1 MKRVVIV
8 CIILIVIIGSA
19 AGSLLW
25 LGNYTD
31 QVAQRLETISQTA
44 EEDRQKAL
52 EDLKNLQK
60 DWHQKEHWIGVFIH
74 EDPLEVMSDRLN
86 ESIALLKQGL
96 YDEFQ
101 IRIRQT
107 IFTIRNIYHQ
117 EVPNIENIL

>member
-52 EDLKNLQK
+52 EDLENLQK